1 MTALHTCECYRQLA
15 GPDGWASADLLESA
29 YRICDQH
36 KAANHTKEQTII
48 MTIRLQVKVNKARN
62 ISNRLIMRRN
72 YTQKKRT
79 NNLYK

>member
-1 MTALHTCECYRQLA
+1 MLSTAIA
-15 GPDGWASADLLESA
+15 GRDGWASADLLESA

-62 ISNRLIMRRN
+62 TSNRLIMRRN
-72 YTQKKRT
+72 YTQKKERT
-79 NNLYK
+79 TCTNDAEMV